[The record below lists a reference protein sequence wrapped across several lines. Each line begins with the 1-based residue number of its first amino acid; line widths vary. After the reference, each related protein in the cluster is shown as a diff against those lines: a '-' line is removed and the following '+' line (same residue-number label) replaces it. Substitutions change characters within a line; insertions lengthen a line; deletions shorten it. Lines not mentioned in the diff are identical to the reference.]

1 MDGRETKRRSMN
13 PAARLAVYGA
23 GLVVAFGGAYGIAGA
38 VVPDGTVA
46 QWNAQADQ
54 GHGGH
59 AAPAAAAPAAPA
71 ALKGVALSAE
81 GLTFAPVA
89 APRAVGEAGTLGFR
103 IEDAAGAPVTAYTT
117 THEKDLHLIVVR
129 ADGSLFRHVHPALD
143 RATGVWSLPW
153 SWAEAGSY
161 RLYADFAPATGS
173 AVTLTRTVE
182 VAGGYAPADP
192 APSRTAQ
199 VDGFTVELDGDLVA
213 GASSPVTL
221 RVSRDGTPVTAL
233 QPYLGAFGHLVALR
247 QGDLAF
253 LHVHPEGAEPKPGDT
268 GGPAIAFQAQ
278 APTAGRYLLYLDFQV
293 DGVVRTASFVVDAGA
308 SAAPQN
314 PTASTA
320 PTPPADG
327 HGGH

>member
-1 MDGRETKRRSMN
+1 MN
-13 PAARLAVYGA
+13 PATKLAAFGA

-38 VVPDGTVA
+38 VVPDSTVA
-46 QWNAQADQ
+46 QWNAEADQ

-59 AAPAAAAPAAPA
+59 AAPAAPAAPGA
-71 ALKGVALSAE
+71 VNGVSLSAD

-89 APRAVGEAGTLGFR
+89 APRAVGEAGALSFR
-103 IEDAAGAPVTAYTT
+103 IEGAAGAPITAYTT

-129 ADGSLFRHVHPALD
+129 TDGTRFRHVHPSLD
-143 RATGVWSLPW
+143 RTTGTWSLPW
-153 SWAEAGSY
+153 SWAEAGTY

-173 AVTLTRTVE
+173 PVTLSRTVE
-182 VAGGYAPADP
+182 VAGGYAPVDP

-199 VDGFTVELDGDLVA
+199 VDGFTVTLGGDLTA
-213 GASSPVTL
+213 GASSPLTL
-221 RVSRDGTPVTAL
+221 RVSRDGAPVTAL

-268 GGPAIAFQAQ
+268 GGPAVAFRAQ

-293 DGVVRTASFVVDAGA
+293 DGVVRTASFVLDAGA
-308 SAAPQN
+308 SGAPQN
-314 PTASTA
+314 STTA
-320 PTPPADG
+320 PVPAPPADG

>member
-1 MDGRETKRRSMN
+1 MN
-13 PAARLAVYGA
+13 PAATLAVYGA
-23 GLVVAFGGAYGIAGA
+23 GLVVAFGGAHGIAGA

-46 QWNAQADQ
+46 RWNAQADQ
-54 GHGGH
+54 GHSGSGG
-59 AAPAAAAPAAPA
+59 PAAAAPAAMAP
-71 ALKGVALSAE
+71 LKGVALSAE
-81 GLTFAPVA
+81 GLTFASVA

-103 IEDAAGAPVTAYTT
+103 IEDATGAPVTAYTT
-117 THEKDLHLIVVR
+117 THEKDLHLIAVR
-129 ADGSLFRHVHPALD
+129 ADGTQFRHVHPTLD

-153 SWAEAGSY
+153 SWVEAGTY
-161 RLYADFAPATGS
+161 RLYADFAPATGP

-199 VDGFTVELDGDLVA
+199 VDGYTVTLDGDLVA

-221 RVSRDGTPVTAL
+221 RVSRDGAPVTAL

-247 QGDLAF
+247 QGDLGF
-253 LHVHPEGAEPKPGDT
+253 LHVHPEGTEPKPGDT

-293 DGVVRTASFVVDAGA
+293 DGVVRTASFVVDASA

-314 PTASTA
+314 PTTPSA
-320 PTPPADG
+320 PAPAAG

>member
-1 MDGRETKRRSMN
+1 MN
-13 PAARLAVYGA
+13 PAAKLAVYGA
-23 GLVVAFGGAYGIAGA
+23 GLVIAFGGAYGIAGA

-59 AAPAAAAPAAPA
+59 AAPAAAAPAAPT
-71 ALKGVALSAE
+71 ALKGVSLSAE

-89 APRAVGEAGTLGFR
+89 APRAVGEAGSLSFR

-129 ADGSLFRHVHPALD
+129 ADGSLFRHVHPTLD

-153 SWAEAGSY
+153 SWAEAGAY

-199 VDGFTVELDGDLVA
+199 VDGFTVQLDGDLVA

-221 RVSRDGTPVTAL
+221 RVSRDGAPVTAL

-293 DGVVRTASFVVDAGA
+293 DGVVRTASFVVDAAA
-308 SAAPQN
+308 SAAPPN
-314 PTASTA
+314 PTTPSA
-320 PTPPADG
+320 PAPADG

>member
-1 MDGRETKRRSMN
+1 MDGRTTRRSMN
-13 PAARLAVYGA
+13 PAAKLAIYGA

-38 VVPDGTVA
+38 VVPDGAVA
-46 QWNAQADQ
+46 QRNAQADQ

-59 AAPAAAAPAAPA
+59 GAPAAAAPGAAAP
-71 ALKGVALSAE
+71 LKGVALSAD
-81 GLTFAPVA
+81 GLTLSPVG
-89 APRAVGEAGTLGFR
+89 APRAVGEAGTLSFR

-117 THEKDLHLIVVR
+117 THEKDLHLIAVR
-129 ADGSLFRHVHPALD
+129 SDGTLFRHVHPTLD
-143 RATGVWSLPW
+143 RATGTWSVPW
-153 SWAEAGSY
+153 SWADAGTY
-161 RLYADFAPATGS
+161 RLYADFAPASGS
-173 AVTLTRTVE
+173 PVTLSRTVE
-182 VAGGYAPADP
+182 VAGRYTPADP
-192 APSRTAQ
+192 APSRIAR
-199 VDGFTVELDGDLVA
+199 VDGFTVALDGDLVA

-221 RVSRDGTPVTAL
+221 RVTRDGAPVTAL

-293 DGVVRTASFVVDAGA
+293 DGVVRTASFVLDAAAPTAPQTPASAPA
-308 SAAPQN
+308 SAA
-314 PTASTA
+314 
-320 PTPPADG
+320 PADG

>member
-1 MDGRETKRRSMN
+1 MN
-13 PAARLAVYGA
+13 PAAKLAVYGA

-38 VVPDGTVA
+38 VVPDAAVA
-46 QWNAQADQ
+46 EWNAQADQ
-54 GHGGH
+54 GHGEH
-59 AAPAAAAPAAPA
+59 AAPAATAPAAA
-71 ALKGVALSAE
+71 TLKGVALSAE
-81 GLTFAPVA
+81 GLTFAPVS
-89 APRAVGEAGTLGFR
+89 APRAVGEAGILSFR

-129 ADGSLFRHVHPALD
+129 ADGTQFRHVHPVLD
-143 RATGVWSLPW
+143 RATGTWSVPW
-153 SWAEAGSY
+153 SWAEAGTY

-192 APSRTAQ
+192 APSRIAQ
-199 VDGFTVELDGDLVA
+199 VDGFTVALEGDLVA

-221 RVSRDGTPVTAL
+221 RVTRGDAPVTAL

-253 LHVHPEGAEPKPGDT
+253 LHVHPEGAEPKPGAT

-293 DGVVRTASFVVDAGA
+293 DGVVRTASFVVDAAA
-308 SAAPQN
+308 STAPQN
-314 PTASTA
+314 PTPATTSG
-320 PTPPADG
+320 PSADG

>member
-1 MDGRETKRRSMN
+1 MDSRETTRRSMN
-13 PAARLAVYGA
+13 PAAKLAVYGA
-23 GLVVAFGGAYGIAGA
+23 GLVIAFGGAYGIAGA

-59 AAPAAAAPAAPA
+59 AAPAAAAPAAPT
-71 ALKGVALSAE
+71 ALKGVSLSAE

-89 APRAVGEAGTLGFR
+89 APRAVGEAGSLSFR

-129 ADGSLFRHVHPALD
+129 ADGSLFRHVHPTLD

-153 SWAEAGSY
+153 SWAEAGAY

-199 VDGFTVELDGDLVA
+199 VDGFTVQLDGDLVA

-221 RVSRDGTPVTAL
+221 RVSRDGAPVTAL

-293 DGVVRTASFVVDAGA
+293 DGVVRTASFVVDAAA
-308 SAAPQN
+308 SAAPPN
-314 PTASTA
+314 PTTPSA
-320 PTPPADG
+320 PAPADG

>member
-1 MDGRETKRRSMN
+1 MDGRTTTRRSMN
-13 PAARLAVYGA
+13 PAAKLAVYGA

-38 VVPDGTVA
+38 VVPDSTVA
-46 QWNAQADQ
+46 QWNAQADE

-59 AAPAAAAPAAPA
+59 AAPAATAPAAAA
-71 ALKGVALSAE
+71 ALKGVSLSAE
-81 GLTFAPVA
+81 GLTFAPVS
-89 APRAVGEAGTLGFR
+89 APRAVGEAGTLSFR
-103 IEDAAGAPVTAYTT
+103 IEDAAGAPVTTYTT
-117 THEKDLHLIVVR
+117 THEKDLHLIAVR
-129 ADGSLFRHVHPALD
+129 SDGSLFRHVHPVLD
-143 RATGVWSLPW
+143 RATGTWSLPW
-153 SWAEAGSY
+153 SWAEAGTY
-161 RLYADFAPATGS
+161 RLYADFAPAAGS

-182 VAGGYAPADP
+182 IAGGYTPADP

-199 VDGFTVELDGDLVA
+199 VDGFTVTLDGDLVA

-221 RVSRDGTPVTAL
+221 RVSRDGAPVTAL

-308 SAAPQN
+308 SASPQN
-314 PTASTA
+314 PTAPTA
-320 PTPPADG
+320 SVPPAAG